1 MDIYGDNVM
10 VISPA
15 RAQTFPFTF
24 YLFTTV
30 ARAPGVDRYK
40 SWKQSK
46 KVIDEPNLMGHI
58 RRNIA
63 VKIKASLVPAFLRI
77 ALVGDNSKKQLAS
90 PRIGGSVTIHR

>member
-1 MDIYGDNVM
+1 MDIYEDVVT

-24 YLFTTV
+24 YLFMTV
-30 ARAPGVDRYK
+30 ARALRVDCYK
-40 SWKQSK
+40 SWKQSE

-63 VKIKASLVPAFLRI
+63 VKIKASSSAFLRI
-77 ALVGDNSKKQLAS
+77 ALTGDNSKKQLVS
-90 PRIGGSVTIHR
+90 HPRTRDITIHR